1 MAIHLPNINVPR
13 PPFLGGGTWT
23 ITNMNDITIIFGKN
37 GVGKSILL
45 RNLRDQNRETY
56 HYTAPERAGDISF
69 NPNYMQ
75 EELVASTRANRSA
88 ANLFPIYRD
97 ATIARIQVYLAK
109 RGNIR
114 KSSIDEDPGNIE
126 AMLQVLMPEFIF
138 NIKDGNPPFELMRAL
153 DRQTISSVNVLSSG
167 ESQIL
172 TLALDI
178 LLICAMWKLDGMD
191 KGALLIDEPDCHL
204 HPDLLQHLAKF
215 FQDVSEKYKV
225 QIIVATH
232 STTLLSAMGHHG
244 RGKTSVV
251 YLNNAQ
257 PEQNATKF
265 DDTLQEIATCLGGH
279 ALMGPL
285 FSAPLFLV
293 EGDDDYVIWSQVPRH
308 GVIKLAVLP
317 CTGDKINRYRRT
329 LENIFKSLLPSQ
341 TTPSAYALKDGDK
354 KTTKSNFEHVKCL
367 NLACHE
373 SENLYLTDE
382 VLAQLGTTWEAA
394 KVKIKK
400 ESNKYGRKS
409 KKLSEVDT
417 WDRKTVDIKNVIQ
430 QINVILDEKHVPWTV
445 RVGKCIGE
453 KRPTGQLAEFL
464 GEDLVNALWGKIAA
478 ENPEPVLL
486 AVS

>member
-1 MAIHLPNINVPR
+1 MAIHLQTISVSR
-13 PPFLGGGTWT
+13 PPFLGSGTWS
-23 ITNMNDITIIFGKN
+23 INNLNDITVIFGKN

-88 ANLFPIYRD
+88 ANLFPTYRD

-114 KSSIDEDPGNIE
+114 KSSIDEDPSTIE

-138 NIKDGNPPFELMRAL
+138 KIKDGNPPFEFMRVL
-153 DRQTISSVNVLSSG
+153 DRQPISSVNVLSSG

-191 KGALLIDEPDCHL
+191 KGVLLIDEPDCHL

-215 FQDVSEKYKV
+215 FQDVSVKYKV
-225 QIIVATH
+225 QVIVATH
-232 STTLLSAMGHHG
+232 STTLLSAMGYHG

-251 YLNNAQ
+251 YLNNALPDQ
-257 PEQNATKF
+257 SATKF

-285 FSAPLFLV
+285 FNAPLFLV
-293 EGDDDYVIWSQVPRH
+293 EGDDDYIIWSQVPRH

-354 KTTKSNFEHVKCL
+354 KTTNSYYEHVKCL
-367 NLACHE
+367 NLSCHE

-382 VLAQLGTTWEAA
+382 MLAQLGITWEAA
-394 KVKIKK
+394 KIKIKN
-400 ESNKYGRKS
+400 ESSNYGRKS

-417 WDRKTVDIKNVIQ
+417 WDRKTADIKNVIQ
-430 QINVILDEKHVPWTV
+430 QLSVILDEKHVPWTV

-464 GEDLVNALWGKIAA
+464 GEDLVNALWGKIASDV
-478 ENPEPVLL
+478 PEPSLI